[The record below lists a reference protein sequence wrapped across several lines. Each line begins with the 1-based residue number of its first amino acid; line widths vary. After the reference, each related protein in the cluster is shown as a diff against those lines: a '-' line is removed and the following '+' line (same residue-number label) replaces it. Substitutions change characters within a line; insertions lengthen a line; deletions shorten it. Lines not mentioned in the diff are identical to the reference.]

1 MRLLILEWK
10 EAQDGTIFDVS
21 PPHFLQLLPL
31 VASMEVAQIPNPTY
45 QQCYLYATYNGRMC
59 WQMRKTLENLY
70 FGNIHPTEKSV
81 NKNSRYWKVLMQ
93 TNEAYVQVSEML
105 SDEQVTA
112 FDKYVSLQLSTQAEA
127 ELEAFILGFRLS
139 TRLLLDSLVDSDFAD
154 AVSSFEWPIGV

>member
-1 MRLLILEWK
+1 
-10 EAQDGTIFDVS
+10 
-21 PPHFLQLLPL
+21 
-31 VASMEVAQIPNPTY
+31 
-45 QQCYLYATYNGRMC
+45 
-59 WQMRKTLENLY
+59 MRKTLENLY

-81 NKNSRYWKVLMQ
+81 NKNSRYWEVLMQ

-154 AVSSFEWPIGV
+154 AVHSFE